1 MSHLIS
7 VPFGFPTSTAGWYYR
22 FIEKDL
28 EVAGHD
34 LHKRDVSADMDKSI
48 LYRKTI
54 RL

>member
-1 MSHLIS
+1 
-7 VPFGFPTSTAGWYYR
+7 
-22 FIEKDL
+22 L

-54 RL
+54 RLWLEFGVCFKERIL